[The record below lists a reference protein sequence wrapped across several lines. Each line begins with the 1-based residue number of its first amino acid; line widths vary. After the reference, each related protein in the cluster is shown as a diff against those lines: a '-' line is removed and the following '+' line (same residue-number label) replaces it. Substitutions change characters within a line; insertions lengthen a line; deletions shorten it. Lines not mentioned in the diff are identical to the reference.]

1 MNELIQ
7 IADADLPTTP
17 IKLVYFDI
25 DGTLLNQH
33 GQYPSQLQ
41 SALRRIQNMGVKTA
55 VASGRPQFAAQW
67 LIDDLGLTAP
77 GVFCTGAHI
86 YHPASGAHLQQQ
98 FLPLPTLVELV
109 DAMRRLDVY
118 YELYTAEHF
127 YIERDTAA
135 FIRATHAQHLRV
147 APAVKHFDDIIGA
160 QPVIKLLIGAN
171 QPADIAAV
179 YELERAFSDRCV
191 FAYAK
196 LPAYPD
202 WLFASII
209 DIKADKQAAFNY
221 LLAHHQLTA
230 EQVMSFGDA
239 QSDKQFLQAAGVGVA
254 MGNAAPDVK
263 AVARFTTKAV
273 WDDGIA
279 YALARL
285 IPDC

>member
-1 MNELIQ
+1 MNELMQ
-7 IADADLPTTP
+7 VADADLPSTP

-25 DGTLLNQH
+25 DGTLLNQQ
-33 GQYPSQLQ
+33 GEYPIQLK
-41 SALRRIQNMGVKTA
+41 SALLRIQNMGVQTA

-67 LIDDLGLTAP
+67 LIDDLGLHAP

-86 YHPASGAHLQQQ
+86 YHPAQGAHLQQQ
-98 FLPLPTLVELV
+98 FLPAPTLSALV
-109 DAMRRLDVY
+109 DAVRQLNLY

-135 FIRATHAQHLRV
+135 YIRATHAQHLRV
-147 APAVKHFDDIIGA
+147 APSVKHFDDIIGA

-179 YELERAFSDRCV
+179 YELERLFSDRCI

-196 LPAYPD
+196 LPAYPE

-209 DIKADKQAAFNY
+209 DIHADKKAAFEY
-221 LLAHHQLTA
+221 LLQHHQLTA

-239 QSDKQFLQAAGVGVA
+239 QSDKQFLQLAGVGVA

-263 AVARFTTKAV
+263 AAARFTTKAV
-273 WDDGIA
+273 WDEGIA
-279 YALARL
+279 YALERL
-285 IPDC
+285 IPSP